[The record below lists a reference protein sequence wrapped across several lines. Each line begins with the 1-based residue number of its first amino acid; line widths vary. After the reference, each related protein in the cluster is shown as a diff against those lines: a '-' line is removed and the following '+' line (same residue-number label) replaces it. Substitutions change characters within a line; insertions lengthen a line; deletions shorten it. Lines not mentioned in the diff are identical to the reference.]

1 MEVIPPRV
9 SSDAQ
14 LPAINDS
21 DSFLPARRYASAGLC
36 DSNVSVCLSRAGIVY
51 YVCFYYCILI
61 LYCSSVY
68 TYCYRGNAVCHCFY
82 LSSSSKIHDSS
93 FLMPNFNTKFERGHP
108 ERRRQTRDG
117 WVKSAVFTRATLASR
132 FLHRLVTPW
141 FQFSGT
147 KFHHKIRKGSPLA
160 GASNKGGVCKVS
172 SFLSLSLNIYR
183 KR

>member
-1 MEVIPPRV
+1 VEVIPPRV

-61 LYCSSVY
+61 LYCSSVP
-68 TYCYRGNAVCHCFY
+68 TVIVAMRCVIVSIY

-117 WVKSAVFTRATLASR
+117 WVKSAVFTNATLASR
-132 FLHRLVTPW
+132 FLHRLVTPMIPVFW
-141 FQFSGT
+141 YQISSQNS
-147 KFHHKIRKGSPLA
+147 KGVTPS
-160 GASNKGGVCKVS
+160 GGVKQGRS
-172 SFLSLSLNIYR
+172 G
-183 KR
+183 